1 MFDLIAEASV
11 STAQA
16 FVDRFTLITKQ
27 SMKPEQ
33 QFWGRRWLS
42 LTPATPY
49 SAENLIKTD
58 LKWRIFYRILTL
70 KQAEAL
76 RKQLL
81 DGNAAADSDLVKT
94 LDIIIRTCRCY
105 DMSSAPEAKRSYVE
119 ETGKMESGGN
129 GTQSNAIGLYS
140 PRWSFHLVD
149 RS

>member
-1 MFDLIAEASV
+1 LDPDV
-11 STAQA
+11 
-16 FVDRFTLITKQ
+16 
-27 SMKPEQ
+27 
-33 QFWGRRWLS
+33 G
-42 LTPATPY
+42 
-49 SAENLIKTD
+49 
-58 LKWRIFYRILTL
+58 

-105 DMSSAPEAKRSYVE
+105 DMSSAPEAKKLRQ

-140 PRWSFHLVD
+140 PRWELPPHVD
-149 RS
+149 WS